1 MINLKKNGFTLVE
14 LLAVIVILALLLTIA
29 VPSVIQISNR
39 IKKNMYCSKIE
50 DLESAAK
57 LYGNDNIDYFDT
69 HDQVEVSVKDLVEN
83 NLFKKEDN
91 KCEYNDSKPCVKNPR
106 DGSSMDNDKIV
117 ITKRDKKIVAEYDKE
132 KKKVCND

>member
-57 LYGNDNIDYFDT
+57 LYGNDYIDELDTGFKNII
-69 HDQVEVSVKDLVEN
+69 VSDLVEN

-117 ITKRDKKIVAEYDKE
+117 ITKRDKKIVAEYDEE